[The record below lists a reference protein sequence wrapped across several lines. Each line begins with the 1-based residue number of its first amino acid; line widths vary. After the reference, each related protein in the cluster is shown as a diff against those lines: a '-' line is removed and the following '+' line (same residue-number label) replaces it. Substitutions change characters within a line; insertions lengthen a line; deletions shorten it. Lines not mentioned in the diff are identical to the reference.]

1 MTLNKKDK
9 REEALKWFKKAAE
22 QKDADAMFQIIY
34 YYYKKKDKAEMK
46 EWAKKILTEKGI
58 LNLDRETRRIVEKV
72 LKNE

>member
-1 MTLNKKDK
+1 
-9 REEALKWFKKAAE
+9 
-22 QKDADAMFQIIY
+22 
-34 YYYKKKDKAEMK
+34 MK